1 MLEKLEPQNVFTL
14 FEQLTKIPHGS
25 GNTEQMSDFLISFA
39 KERNLECRK
48 DATGNVI
55 IKKNATLDYEDHEPV
70 MMQGHMDMVLVK
82 DPGSQFD
89 LLGQALELEIN
100 GDYLTAKETSLG
112 ADDGIAVAY
121 MLSLLDSDHYMH
133 PPLECI
139 ITVDEEVGMEGATA
153 LNLSD
158 LKGKRLI
165 NIDTEEEGEFV
176 VSCAGGVRVTGE
188 FAIFEKVLS
197 KDDSNILVQFDLIG
211 LQGGHSGTEIDKGR
225 ANANV
230 LMGKLMAKLYREEEF
245 ALVSLSGGLK
255 DNAIPIDAKMIICVE
270 VTVYDRI
277 VQISQDFLKKVKEE
291 YGEIEPDL
299 QLVTTILES
308 SEKEFFV
315 AKEELECLSSFFE
328 QIPNGVI
335 RMSEELEGLV
345 ETSLNLGIMECK
357 EQSLNITFA
366 IRSSVAKQKE
376 QLKLKITELI
386 EQNGGTVFLYG
397 DYPEWEYQKESELR
411 KTMVRIYE
419 EMYHDTPKILSIHAG
434 LECGIIAKKIKGLD
448 CISIGPNMK
457 DIHTTKE
464 VLSISSTKRVWEYL
478 LKVLAN
484 L

>member
-1 MLEKLEPQNVFTL
+1 MLEKLEPQNVFAF

-48 DATGNVI
+48 DTVGNVI
-55 IKKNATLDYEDHEPV
+55 IKKNASVGYEEHKPV
-70 MMQGHMDMVLVK
+70 MIQGHMDMVLVK
-82 DPGSQFD
+82 DPESQFD
-89 LLGQALELEIN
+89 LSGQALELEIN
-100 GDYLTAKETSLG
+100 NDYLTAKETSLG

-121 MLSLLDSDHYMH
+121 MLALLDGEHYIH

-153 LNLSD
+153 LDLSD
-158 LKGKRLI
+158 LNGKRLI

-188 FAIFEKVLS
+188 FAVFEEPFLR
-197 KDDSNILVQFDLIG
+197 DDTKLCIQFELIG

-230 LMGKLMAKLYREEEF
+230 LMGKLMARLYREEKI
-245 ALVSLSGGLK
+245 ALLSLSGGLK
-255 DNAIPIDAKMIICVE
+255 DNAIPIDAKMIICVDSKKQKCIE
-270 VTVYDRI
+270 
-277 VQISQDFLKKVKEE
+277 QISRDFIKNVKEE
-291 YGEIEPDL
+291 YKEIEPDL
-299 QLVTTILES
+299 GLVMSVIEPND
-308 SEKEFFV
+308 KGFFV
-315 AKEELECLSSFFE
+315 ATEKLEMLSVFFE

-335 RMSEELEGLV
+335 RMSEELVGLV
-345 ETSLNLGIMECK
+345 ETSLNLGIIEMQENNLK
-357 EQSLNITFA
+357 ITFA
-366 IRSSVAKQKE
+366 IRSSVAEQKE
-376 QLKLKITELI
+376 KLKLKITKLMEL
-386 EQNGGTVFLYG
+386 NGGNVSLYG

-411 KTMVRIYE
+411 KTMVRMYE
-419 EMYHDTPKILSIHAG
+419 EMYQKSPKILSIHAG
-434 LECGIIAKKIKGLD
+434 LECGIIAKKIKNLD
-448 CISIGPNMK
+448 CISIGPDMK

-464 VLSISSTKRVWEYL
+464 VLSISSTKRVWEFL